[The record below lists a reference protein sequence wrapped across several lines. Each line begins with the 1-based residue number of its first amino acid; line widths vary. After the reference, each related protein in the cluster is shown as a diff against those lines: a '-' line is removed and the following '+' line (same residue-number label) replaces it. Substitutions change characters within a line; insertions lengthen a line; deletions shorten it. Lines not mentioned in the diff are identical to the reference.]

1 MSSASSTS
9 DLPTSW
15 PASPFV
21 ASSFFATSESGFF
34 AIGES
39 GRLVAHP
46 AQPASNASVSSE
58 LTRIHD
64 LHYATTYPSRGP
76 QSITV
81 DEQTEQK
88 TLPASEKKLR
98 DARRKGQVSH
108 SRDLVSGFTL
118 TIMFIYL
125 LLVLPSLA
133 DRLHGLVEAVS
144 QSVERPFEEAA
155 RRAVQ
160 VAIEV
165 LLLISLPPVAV
176 VLVGDLVSGMASTF
190 GPVFSFDLVKP
201 RFDHINPAQGLQR
214 IFSIRNAVEFAKAA
228 VKVVTLGAAFFLIMR
243 GTIRPLFETPVCGE
257 PCIVAAA
264 VEAMKPLAAT
274 AAVAFVAIGL
284 LDLLV
289 QRRLFLRDMRMTRT
303 ESKRELKD
311 LEGDPLI
318 RGERRRIRQQV
329 VGRNIRVGIRHAV
342 IAIVHENQVVGL
354 RYRPDETPVPV
365 VVCKGD

>member
-1 MSSASSTS
+1 M
-9 DLPTSW
+9 
-15 PASPFV
+15 
-21 ASSFFATSESGFF
+21 
-34 AIGES
+34 
-39 GRLVAHP
+39 
-46 AQPASNASVSSE
+46 N
-58 LTRIHD
+58 
-64 LHYATTYPSRGP
+64 
-76 QSITV
+76 
-81 DEQTEQK
+81 DETEQK
-88 TLPASEKKLR
+88 SLPASEKKLR

-274 AAVAFVAIGL
+274 AAVAFVVIGL

-342 IAIVHENQVVGL
+342 IAIVHENQIVGL

-365 VVCKGD
+365 VVCKGDGEAGAAMLAQARQLGIPIVDNAAFATALRARHAVGDVIVPELFQVAAETLVAAGFS